1 MSPRQ
6 QFALSNPIDAK
17 DLGAAERFAK
27 TITVEGRRFGTILTV
42 DKIEKQF
49 FWHACVS
56 VLDAAFKPIPRTN
69 LDGAELM
76 LAHGVLRMLLIDI
89 GIPSVDKIIFDE
101 KTIQIRRPL
110 NPARREND
118 GVITITRHQRVA

>member
-6 QFALSNPIDAK
+6 QFALSNPVDPT
-17 DLGAAERFAK
+17 DLVAVERFAK

-76 LAHGVLRMLLIDI
+76 LAHGVLRMLLIDV
-89 GIPSVDKIIFDE
+89 GITSGDKIIVDE
-101 KTIQIRRPL
+101 KTIQMRRPVTIQEERMA
-110 NPARREND
+110 NPSKFLPD
-118 GVITITRHQRVA
+118 

>member
-6 QFALSNPIDAK
+6 QFALSNPIDPT
-17 DLGAAERFAK
+17 DLVALERFAK
-27 TITVEGRRFGTILTV
+27 TITVEGRTFGTILTV
-42 DKIEKQF
+42 DKIEKQL

-76 LAHGVLRMLLIDI
+76 LAHGVLRMLLIDV
-89 GIPSVDKIIFDE
+89 GITSGDKIIVDE
-101 KTIQIRRPL
+101 KTIQIRRPVTIQEERMA
-110 NPARREND
+110 NP
-118 GVITITRHQRVA
+118 